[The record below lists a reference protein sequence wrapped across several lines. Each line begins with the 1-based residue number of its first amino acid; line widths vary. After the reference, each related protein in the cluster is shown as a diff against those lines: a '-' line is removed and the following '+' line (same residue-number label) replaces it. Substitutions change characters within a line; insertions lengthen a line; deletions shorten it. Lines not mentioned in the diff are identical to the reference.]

1 MICIVDRVEG
11 HQKPRRAY
19 ISIQS
24 ARMQTL
30 PTDPSEP
37 PQLPDE
43 LFVLVYDELRRLAR
57 SYIRNESGIQTL
69 DATGLVHEAW
79 MKLRGALR
87 ENQSRQLSDREFYAM
102 VAQAMR
108 RILIDR
114 ARRKKTMRHGGKFA
128 RLDLHDNDPSV
139 VQEDFDAIALD
150 IALEKLQKESPIHAE
165 IVSLKFFAGQ
175 TNEQVAQLLGKPVH
189 WVRRQ
194 WTYVKARLLYFME
207 Q

>member
-1 MICIVDRVEG
+1 
-11 HQKPRRAY
+11 
-19 ISIQS
+19 
-24 ARMQTL
+24 
-30 PTDPSEP
+30 
-37 PQLPDE
+37 
-43 LFVLVYDELRRLAR
+43 
-57 SYIRNESGIQTL
+57 
-69 DATGLVHEAW
+69 
-79 MKLRGALR
+79 
-87 ENQSRQLSDREFYAM
+87 
-102 VAQAMR
+102 
-108 RILIDR
+108 
-114 ARRKKTMRHGGKFA
+114 MRHGGKFA

-150 IALEKLQKESPIHAE
+150 IALEKLQRESPIHAE